1 MASLKG
7 FLCYTAL
14 LRYKTVSIFET
25 KIWLSTHNFFAYLKS
40 SGGGLVL
47 FLQNVISLF
56 SNDELQNDLG
66 SGSLHLH
73 VQNKKKG

>member
-1 MASLKG
+1 M
-7 FLCYTAL
+7 
-14 LRYKTVSIFET
+14 
-25 KIWLSTHNFFAYLKS
+25 
-40 SGGGLVL
+40 L